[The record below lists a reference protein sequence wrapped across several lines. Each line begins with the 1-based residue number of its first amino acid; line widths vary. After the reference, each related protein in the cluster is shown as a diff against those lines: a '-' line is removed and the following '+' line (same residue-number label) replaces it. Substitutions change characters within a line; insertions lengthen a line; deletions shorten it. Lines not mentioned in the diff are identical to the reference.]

1 MCTHSIL
8 HTHIQRLGHGRTPAE
23 TWMKTKWSDTQHT
36 DTSGWYC
43 TVVWGWLMVCRR
55 KTLRWSLP
63 KKNPILWIKTILEF
77 LQQAFILWH
86 SLTFLANLN
95 SSFVLSFFFAVSPD
109 LLSFLFSSV
118 STSVSCQL
126 SCHFTGWR
134 NVQDDWQTPKGHY
147 RNCKHT
153 TIKHLLEQRTRGGL
167 ELKDESNFGK

>member
-86 SLTFLANLN
+86 SLTFLAKMN
-95 SSFVLSFFFAVSPD
+95 SSFVLFFLQFPLTFCLFYFLQCIPLSP
-109 LLSFLFSSV
+109 V
-118 STSVSCQL
+118 NCRATSQDEEMCRMTDKHQKAT
-126 SCHFTGWR
+126 TGIV
-134 NVQDDWQTPKGHY
+134 NTLQ
-147 RNCKHT
+147 
-153 TIKHLLEQRTRGGL
+153 
-167 ELKDESNFGK
+167 